1 MNAEAA
7 ARAKRERRKANEIK
21 TRTIQRMQLQMT
33 APLDIGLEQQDLALR
48 HGQSDIFEL
57 ETEDMQLCKTLQTK
71 LAADGEDGD
80 ILTSS
85 EDEAVQGEDDRENG
99 ILDSEEE
106 KEKKVAVLEA
116 DLDGMYEAYQGR
128 LRERDAKYR
137 IREARE
143 KNGQREAWHGIK
155 PQDSDDDSDDE
166 EGEEEGGWDKVQ
178 AAKMRDDD
186 NSSSDDSSTESDHE
200 EKVRTSKRQVHFSQ
214 EADPREKKR
223 RRISEPSKD
232 ARSAS
237 SGATALWFSQD
248 VFGKV
253 QGLNQLDDSEE
264 DSDKDNET
272 EDGSDDLTGEIFV
285 SPFCD
290 NTTGY

>member
-7 ARAKRERRKANEIK
+7 ARAKRERRRANEIK

-33 APLDIGLEQQDLALR
+33 VPMDIGLDQQDLALG
-48 HGQSDIFEL
+48 HGQGDIFEL
-57 ETEDMQLCKTLQTK
+57 ETQDKELRKTLQTK
-71 LAADGEDGD
+71 LAVGDEDGD
-80 ILTSS
+80 ILACS
-85 EDEAVQGEDDRENG
+85 EDEAVEGEDDREDG

-106 KEKKVAVLEA
+106 KEKMVAVLEA

-143 KNGQREAWHGIK
+143 RNAQREAWHGIK
-155 PQDSDDDSDDE
+155 PQDSDSDSDDE

-178 AAKMRDDD
+178 AARMRNDDD
-186 NSSSDDSSTESDHE
+186 SSSGDSSTESDHE
-200 EKVRTSKRQVHFSQ
+200 EVAMTSKRRVHFSQ

-223 RRISEPSKD
+223 QKTSEPSKNT
-232 ARSAS
+232 RSAS
-237 SGATALWFSQD
+237 SGAAALWFSQD

-253 QGLNQLDDSEE
+253 KGLDQLDDSE
-264 DSDKDNET
+264 DDGDDNET
-272 EDGSDDLTGEIFV
+272 EEGSDDLNNEIYVCLLFE
-285 SPFCD
+285 
-290 NTTGY
+290 NGTGY